1 MCSQVYSTYAMS
13 GEVVLV
19 TRGADLAGCGVLV
32 LVLVL
37 GAAAAA
43 PKRWAPNAK
52 RYALHARARR
62 NNCALVRCSDADGV
76 L

>member
-1 MCSQVYSTYAMS
+1 MLS
-13 GEVVLV
+13 GLQYLCYEWRSSAGHKG
-19 TRGADLAGCGVLV
+19 RGFRQAVAGV

-62 NNCALVRCSDADGV
+62 NNCALVRCSDADGE